1 MFVNK
6 TAMRDEDVGLQVT
19 YLYTMARNAD
29 FGLNICVDC
38 YQLSHF
44 LFFFSFRLLTW
55 QKNVCISR
63 DGTYFYAWCVFG
75 YFVQLLSHRNLS
87 PNKGWVKLD
96 LMTTTPLGFPLFSFY
111 PHPQREK
118 IWNFV
123 LQNQ

>member
-1 MFVNK
+1 MWAYRSPTF
-6 TAMRDEDVGLQVT
+6 TLWPETLTLASTFESIATSCLT
-19 YLYTMARNAD
+19 
-29 FGLNICVDC
+29 F
-38 YQLSHF
+38 S
-44 LFFFSFRLLTW
+44 FFFSFRLLIW